1 VQLLPRGGRLWS
13 LVGPGN
19 RQPEKA
25 PALHE
30 LSGRPTTELTTE
42 RLPVIGFDSRL
53 DQRRQGG
60 DVLGPGQVEHH
71 PTVTAPFESSRAT
84 NRDGTTTVKSSAGG
98 PLGQQRWTV
107 DRHLVTEPSGH
118 RRQIRRRRGRC
129 DDQTG
134 RPNQRR
140 AVDPAG
146 QRHCATV
153 GPGRHLIDFRHGAD
167 ASEAPTDFP
176 PTASRARLRNAD
188 RRTKGESNMVELKPG
203 ARFQSTVCS
212 TEVIVVKGAG
222 EVDLTCGGA
231 PMVASGTGEIS
242 GSPSGDAAGG
252 TQLGKRYGN
261 ADETI
266 ELLAT
271 KAGDGSL
278 AADGGALEIAQA
290 KTLPASD

>member
-1 VQLLPRGGRLWS
+1 VDFVPRSGRLRS
-13 LVGPGN
+13 LVGPGD
-19 RQPEKA
+19 RQAEQT
-25 PALHE
+25 PALDE
-30 LSGRPTTELTTE
+30 ISGRPTAELTPE
-42 RLPVIGFDSRL
+42 GLPVFGFDGSL
-53 DQRRQGG
+53 DQCRQGS

-71 PTVTAPFESSRAT
+71 PTVTATFESSGAT
-84 NRDGTTTVKSSAGG
+84 NRDGTPTLKSSEGR
-98 PLGQQRWTV
+98 PLGQQRRAV
-107 DRHLVTEPSGH
+107 DRHLETEPSGH
-118 RRQIRRRRGRC
+118 CRQIRRHRRDRV
-129 DDQTG
+129 DKTG
-134 RPNQRR
+134 GSDQRR
-140 AVDPAG
+140 TVDPTG
-146 QRHCATV
+146 QRHCAAI
-153 GPGRHLIDFRHGAD
+153 GPGRHLIKLRHGAD
-167 ASEAPTDFP
+167 ASEAHTDFSP
-176 PTASRARLRNAD
+176 DHLSGQTEE
-188 RRTKGESNMVELKPG
+188 RRSANQGGTNMVELKPG

-242 GSPSGDAAGG
+242 GSPSDDAAGG